1 MNILPKKSWHV
12 RRPENKERVRRDEE
26 NARLEAKK
34 EQERIG
40 LAEKEARI
48 AYLRKKSG
56 IVEVG
61 EEEVSGESKEVVK
74 IGGSGGGHLNLF
86 AAEESAGSS
95 GFTKDNAE
103 YVKEKQAEQEKLEK
117 SIGLLTYVGQSQ
129 LEAKESEQ
137 KLWYLEKRK
146 HTENNKTKDG
156 GSSDDSE
163 VDECK
168 KSRLDPLAVVEKHL
182 KGGDK
187 HSKRGD
193 HKKKKKKRKKDKKGK
208 EEEEEGRSKSASSS
222 SKKSLELLR
231 EERLRREEKERRR
244 SEVLLMGG
252 DPSSGAG
259 AGVSS
264 REAAIGNDN
273 NKYFSQFNPEIARRK
288 GKR

>member
-1 MNILPKKSWHV
+1 V

-61 EEEVSGESKEVVK
+61 EEEVSRESKEVVK

-95 GFTKDNAE
+95 GFMKDNAE

-146 HTENNKTKDG
+146 HTENKPKDG

-208 EEEEEGRSKSASSS
+208 EEEEGRSKSASSS

-252 DPSSGAG
+252 DPSSGAAG
-259 AGVSS
+259 AGASASS